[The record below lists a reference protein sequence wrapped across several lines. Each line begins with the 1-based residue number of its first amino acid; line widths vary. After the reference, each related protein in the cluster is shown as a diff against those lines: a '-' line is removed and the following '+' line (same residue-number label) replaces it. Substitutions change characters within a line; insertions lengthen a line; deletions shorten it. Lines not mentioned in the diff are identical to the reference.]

1 MKRRNKQPR
10 KYSHKALKPIL
21 ELKQKYPDGI
31 NDVNDLSDEQSAW
44 IQIKVQQ
51 FRECIKKVDFV
62 CKPVWWE
69 SMRLTRNKIAHQE
82 ENLSPEKLLS
92 VISTVSKKLEKIEH
106 DLNQNIKRYKQETK
120 KKRKFENFS
129 SVEFGSTE
137 DKKQLVDAMEDYI
150 NPSAPEDVKIDFPE
164 NKYSHLAEQILKEV
178 LNKKDYKSYVLMHD
192 GIAENIQTDILEWL
206 EKTHTF
212 LKNEDPFKEE
222 AIFIEKQKRLSAEDL
237 ASDLSAEKSK
247 IEYHYKRL
255 PSISESKRGNI
266 EKSYLDFDFYKKIYT
281 AEKRIETET
290 NEKGVQIE
298 FVKWNSEEKL
308 EILKRNFISDLE
320 KNLILRKNKWELE
333 QIETMRKSFLESL
346 YSKIDNFRRI
356 ESLLAPF
363 IKNLGRLWDLSEG
376 YFETS
381 GFEVLETFADLL
393 EKDKSL
399 QELAELLGKQS
410 RSQSI
415 FEKELRDKVVLQ
427 PNWQPKRAY
436 RGEINGLKYS
446 NDISAALPSEL
457 SLMNNPALNKLF
469 QLKFAQKQL
478 LSYDYQIQEESSIE
492 SKEKEEVE
500 IEKKEKKGPIIICV
514 DTSGSMNGTPENI
527 AKTITFALSK
537 IAIEE
542 DRKCYVISFSTGI
555 QTLDLSDFSGNPINK
570 LVRFLKM
577 SFNGGTDAEPAL
589 NQALKMLSENK
600 WKNADVLMISDFVM
614 QSLNRELIERIESEQ
629 KKNTVFYSLTI
640 GNSGNKGT
648 ITCFNHNWF
657 YDMNNPQAGRH
668 LAEQLNEL
676 RKRDVPNCED
686 RAELEKL

>member
-1 MKRRNKQPR
+1 MKRKNKRSR

-31 NDVNDLSDEQSAW
+31 NGINDLSEEQSAW
-44 IQIKVQQ
+44 ILMKVQQ
-51 FRECIKKVDFV
+51 FRECIKKVDFA

-82 ENLSPEKLLS
+82 ENLSLEEFAS
-92 VISTVSKKLEKIEH
+92 VASTVSENLEKIEH
-106 DLNQNIKRYKQETK
+106 DLNQNIKRYKQESK
-120 KKRKFENFS
+120 VKRKFENFS
-129 SVEFGSTE
+129 SMEFGSTE

-150 NPSAPEDVKIDFPE
+150 SPSAPEDVKIDFPK
-164 NKYSHLAEQILKEV
+164 NKYSLLSEQILKEL
-178 LNKKDYKSYVLMHD
+178 LNKKDYKSYVSTHD
-192 GIAENIQTDILEWL
+192 GISENIQTDILEWL
-206 EKTHTF
+206 EKTHAF
-212 LKNEDPFKEE
+212 LKKEDPFKDE

-237 ASDLSAEKSK
+237 ASDLSNEKSK

-266 EKSYLDFDFYKKIYT
+266 EKSSLDFDFYKKVCS

-298 FVKWNSEEKL
+298 IVKWNSEEKL
-308 EILKRNFISDLE
+308 ETLKRNFISDLE
-320 KNLILRKNKWELE
+320 KNFIDRKNKWELE
-333 QIETMRKSFLESL
+333 QIEAKRKEFLDSL
-346 YSKIDNFRRI
+346 YSKIDNFIRI
-356 ESLLAPF
+356 ESVLSPF

-381 GFEVLETFADLL
+381 GFEVLGTFAELL
-393 EKDKSL
+393 EKDESL
-399 QELAELLGKQS
+399 LELAELLGKQS

-415 FEKELRDKVVLQ
+415 FEKEMREKVALHS
-427 PNWQPKRAY
+427 NWQAKRAY

-457 SLMNNPALNKLF
+457 SLMKNPALNKLF

-478 LSYDYQIQEESSIE
+478 LSYDYQIQEESDVE

-500 IEKKEKKGPIIICV
+500 IEKKEKKGPVIICV

-542 DRKCYVISFSTGI
+542 DRKCYVISFSTAI
-555 QTLDLSDFSGNPINK
+555 QTLDLSDFSGNPLGK
-570 LVRFLKM
+570 LVQFLKM
-577 SFNGGTDAEPAL
+577 SFNGGTDAKPAL
-589 NQALKMLSENK
+589 NQALKMLSENE

-614 QSLNRELIERIESEQ
+614 QSLNKELADKIESEN

-640 GNSGNKGT
+640 GDSGNKET
-648 ITCFNHNWF
+648 MQCFNYNWF
-657 YDMNNPQAGRH
+657 YDMNNSQAGRH
-668 LAEQLNEL
+668 LAEQLNEV
-676 RKRDVPNCED
+676 RKHNTSES
-686 RAELEKL
+686 EIGLN